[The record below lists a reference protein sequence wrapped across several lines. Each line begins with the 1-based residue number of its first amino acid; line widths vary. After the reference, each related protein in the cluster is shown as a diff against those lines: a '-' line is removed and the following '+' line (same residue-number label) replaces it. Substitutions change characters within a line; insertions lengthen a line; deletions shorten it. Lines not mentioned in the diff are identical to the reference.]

1 LKEFIVQEIM
11 DYSPKKLTVEEVATR
26 LGIKPL
32 AVRRRVKKGTLK
44 GKRQPGGRRI
54 WFDEKY
60 IDDLTR

>member
-1 LKEFIVQEIM
+1 V
-11 DYSPKKLTVEEVATR
+11 KLTVQEVAER

-54 WFDEKY
+54 WFDKDY
-60 IDDLTR
+60 IDNLTR